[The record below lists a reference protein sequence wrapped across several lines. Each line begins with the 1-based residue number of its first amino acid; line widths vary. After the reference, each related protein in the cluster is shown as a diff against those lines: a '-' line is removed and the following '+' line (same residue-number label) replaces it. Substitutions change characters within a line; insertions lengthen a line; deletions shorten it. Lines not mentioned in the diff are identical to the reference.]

1 MACVEQFVLFF
12 PTRRSDR
19 SKTEQAELQ
28 KPGGEWLEGSD
39 PILNISEGEEN
50 VTMIGRVFEEIV
62 ATSFQTAQI

>member
-12 PTRRSDR
+12 PTRSDR

-28 KPGGEWLEGSD
+28 KPGGEWLEGSV

-50 VTMIGRVFEEIV
+50 VTLIGRVFQEIV